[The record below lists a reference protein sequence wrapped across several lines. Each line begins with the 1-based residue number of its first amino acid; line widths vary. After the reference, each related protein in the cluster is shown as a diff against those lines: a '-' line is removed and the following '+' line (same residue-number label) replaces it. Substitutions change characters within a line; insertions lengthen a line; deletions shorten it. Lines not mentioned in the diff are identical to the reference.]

1 MTIKRVAMNEC
12 HLDDAFALTQQL
24 QWPHRHTDWQQM
36 LLSGEG
42 LVALENGTP
51 VGSRL
56 CWRWGAITPSSVCFV
71 DARCRGAYRSLLL
84 RATLGRSGERRVG
97 LHVTAAVV

>member
-1 MTIKRVAMNEC
+1 MNEC

-24 QWPHRHTDWQQM
+24 QWPHRRTDWQQM

-42 LVALENGTP
+42 LVAPENVTP

-56 CWRWGAITPSSVCFV
+56 CWRWGRNYAILGLLRRCALPG
-71 DARCRGAYRSLLL
+71 ARIARLL